1 MKKLFKILNNFS
13 GKNIL
18 VVGDVMLDKYIKG
31 KVERISP
38 EAPVP
43 IVHVQEEEFRPGGAA
58 NVAMNI
64 KALGGE
70 AMLIGVVGKDVS
82 AKILKKNLQK
92 ENIFHTLVTDIS
104 RPTIEK
110 VRILAHDQQL
120 ARLDYEEKVKIS
132 PFIERQVIKKIKELL
147 PNVDAVIVSD
157 YAKGLITAK
166 IMGVLRLGKKM
177 ILVDPRP
184 KNKNLYKKVDFVTPN
199 HKEAAEMADIEEKTE
214 KDLKQI
220 GKKLVRELSTHIFI
234 TRGDK
239 GIAYFNRTRSFFVPA
254 KAKEVFDVTGAGD
267 TAIATFALSLVAGA
281 NPKEAAILANQ
292 AGGIVVGKL
301 GTATVTVPEIKKAL
315 HEEK

>member
-1 MKKLFKILNNFS
+1 MEKLLKILNNFT

-18 VVGDVMLDKYIKG
+18 VVGDVMLDKYIQG

-43 IVHVQEEEFRPGGAA
+43 VVHVQEEEFRLGGAA

-64 KALGGE
+64 KDLGGT
-70 AMLIGVVGKDVS
+70 AMLVGVVGKDLS
-82 AKILKKNLQK
+82 AKILKKKLRK
-92 ENIFHTLVTDIS
+92 EKILHALVTDIS

-120 ARLDYEEKVKIS
+120 ARLDYEDSAKIS
-132 PFIERQVIKKIKELL
+132 SFIERGVIKKIKEFL
-147 PNVDAVIVSD
+147 PNAEAVVVSD
-157 YAKGLITAK
+157 YAKGVITAK
-166 IMGVLRLGKKM
+166 IMKVLRLSKKM
-177 ILVDPRP
+177 ILVDPKP

-199 HKEAAEMADIEEKTE
+199 HKEAAEMAGLEEKTE
-214 KDLKQI
+214 NDLKQI
-220 GKKLVRELSTHIFI
+220 GKKLVRELSAHIFI

-254 KAKEVFDVTGAGD
+254 QAKEIFDVTGAGD
-267 TAIATFALSLVAGA
+267 TAIATLAISLIAGA
-281 NPKEAAILANQ
+281 NPREAAILANQ

-301 GTATVTVPEIKKAL
+301 GAATVTIPEIKKAL